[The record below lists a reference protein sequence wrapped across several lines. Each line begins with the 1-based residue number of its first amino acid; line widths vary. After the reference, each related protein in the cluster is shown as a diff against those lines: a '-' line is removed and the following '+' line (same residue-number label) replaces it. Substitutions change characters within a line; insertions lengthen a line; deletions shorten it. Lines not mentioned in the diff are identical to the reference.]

1 MFRVKDINGES
12 IVVDAGWVEKFR
24 LSDSRGRAPAADYK
38 GLEVKKT
45 SRRKRIL
52 FGEKE
57 ELLQVIVNV
66 GTFMSL
72 MVRADQ
78 ADEIDQLRAE
88 LEQARD
94 TSAA

>member
-1 MFRVKDINGES
+1 MFRVKDTGGES
-12 IVVDAGWVEKFR
+12 IVVDGGWVEKFR
-24 LSDSRGRAPAADYK
+24 TGDLRGRAPAADYK

-45 SRRKRIL
+45 SRRKGIL

-78 ADEIDQLRAE
+78 ADEIDELRAE

-94 TSAA
+94 RTAA